1 MKDSAV
7 LLIDCPDRKGLV
19 ARVSSLLY
27 ERGANI
33 LHADQHQDH
42 ELGLFFMRV
51 EWALE
56 GPANGA
62 GAETADGLKLVG
74 SGEPN
79 ASGPGSTRFDLEGF
93 KQAFAPLAAELGM
106 RWQLT
111 SSARQTRVAL
121 FCSQYLHCMADLL
134 YRWRSGE
141 LECEIPLII
150 SNHRAVQP
158 LAEFYGIPFE
168 FVPVSA
174 ATRADAEIR
183 QLDMLAAFRVELVVL
198 ARYMQIL
205 SGNFVAHYPA
215 SIINVHHSF
224 LPAFTGARPYHAAH
238 ARGVKLIGAT
248 SHYVTEV
255 LDDGPIIEQD
265 VARISHR
272 DQVEDLVA
280 RGRDLERVVLS
291 RAVRWHLDRRIL
303 CYGNKTV
310 VFD

>member
-19 ARVSSLLY
+19 ARVSGLLY

-42 ELGLFFMRV
+42 EQGLFFMRV
-51 EWALE
+51 EWAL
-56 GPANGA
+56 NGQESGAA
-62 GAETADGLKLVG
+62 G
-74 SGEPN
+74 
-79 ASGPGSTRFDLEGF
+79 FDLDGF
-93 KQAFAPLAAELGM
+93 RADFAPLAAELGM
-106 RWQLT
+106 RWKL
-111 SSARQTRVAL
+111 SAGARQPRMAL

-134 YRWRSGE
+134 HRLRSGE
-141 LECEIPLII
+141 LHCEIPVIV
-150 SNHRAVQP
+150 SNHRAVEN
-158 LAEFYGIPFE
+158 LAAFYGIPFE
-168 FVPVSA
+168 YVPVTA
-174 ATRADAEIR
+174 ETRAEAEAR
-183 QLDMLAAFRVELVVL
+183 QLELLDRHGIELVVL
-198 ARYMQIL
+198 ARYMQVL
-205 SGNFVAHYPA
+205 SPAFVARYPA
-215 SIINVHHSF
+215 AIINVHHSF
-224 LPAFTGARPYHAAH
+224 LPAFTGAKPYHAAH

-280 RGRDLERVVLS
+280 RGRDLERIVLS

>member
-42 ELGLFFMRV
+42 DLGLFFMRV
-51 EWALE
+51 EWGLD
-56 GPANGA
+56 GS
-62 GAETADGLKLVG
+62 AD
-74 SGEPN
+74 SPE
-79 ASGPGSTRFDLEGF
+79 RFNLDGF
-93 KQAFAPLAAELGM
+93 KAAFAPLAAELGM

-111 SSARQTRVAL
+111 SGARRTRVAL

-134 YRWRSGE
+134 DRWRSGE
-141 LECEIPLII
+141 LECEIPLIV
-150 SNHRAVQP
+150 SNHRDVER
-158 LAEFYGIPFE
+158 LAGFYGIPFE
-168 FVPVSA
+168 FVPVT
-174 ATRADAEIR
+174 ATTRSEDEAR
-183 QLDMLAAFRVELVVL
+183 QLQLLESKGIDLVVL

-205 SGNFVAHYPA
+205 SPGFVAHYPA

-248 SHYVTEV
+248 SHYVTDL